1 MIEKIFD
8 KRSVKWSTDAQF
20 NLLLI
25 NSVANHANQMLARRG
40 WISLND
46 VYTLLGFPLEIEAQI
61 IGWKIGGFVEFECEE
76 CEDHDRIK
84 IKFKIFAVS
93 VIRKF

>member
-25 NSVANHANQMLARRG
+25 NRVANYANQMLARRG

-61 IGWKIGGFVEFECEE
+61 VGWKMGTCYDFVEFECEE

-84 IKFKIFAVS
+84 IKFKNIVKL
-93 VIRKF
+93 I

>member
-61 IGWKIGGFVEFECEE
+61 IGWKMGTGFVEFECEE

-84 IKFKIFAVS
+84 IKFKNIVKL
-93 VIRKF
+93 I